1 MTHNKA
7 DDPGNHPQ
15 QAKSGSIADVN
26 PLGLEA
32 LQQMASRDCRAGE
45 PSPPLLL
52 YRSIPTSKTFRRTGE
67 PGIHQSEEP
76 AYYLNRC

>member
-32 LQQMASRDCRAGE
+32 LQQIWASWIEALAKTKASGLAGNSALWPQAMPDDVADGLMAEGRLGQIAE
-45 PSPPLLL
+45 
-52 YRSIPTSKTFRRTGE
+52 
-67 PGIHQSEEP
+67 
-76 AYYLNRC
+76 